1 MALITDK
8 GSQIL
13 DGLLLRQYHESPNLV
28 QYLQSYVKEMD
39 DLFTCIDDVYF
50 GRLLENAVGAQLDI
64 IGDILQ
70 QSRNVDLGTAYFGFI
85 GVTFVE
91 GFGDL
96 NNASLGGPF
105 KSLDQAGASITPLD
119 DATFRR
125 ILRCKA
131 NLLNSDTD
139 SIEEIYHA
147 VSTVLGRVPTQAI
160 VTEPA
165 SLQVDLSL
173 ESVDTRQDEYFLLLY
188 MSKYYIP
195 AGVTFTITLI

>member
-13 DGLLLRQYHESPNLV
+13 DGLILRQYHESPNLV
-28 QYLQSYVKEMD
+28 QYIQAYVKEMD

-50 GRLLENAVGAQLDI
+50 GRLIENAVGAQLDI

-96 NNASLGGPF
+96 GDASLGGPF
-105 KSLDQAGASITPLD
+105 KSLDQAGSSITPLD
-119 DATFRR
+119 DSAYRKV
-125 ILRCKA
+125 LLCKA

-139 SIEEIYHA
+139 SIEDIYHA
-147 VSTVLGRVPTQAI
+147 VNTLLGRVPTQAVI
-160 VTEPA
+160 TEPA

-173 ESVDTRQDEYFLLLY
+173 ETTDTREDEYFLLLY
-188 MSKYYIP
+188 MSKYFIP
-195 AGVTFTITLI
+195 AGCTFTITLI